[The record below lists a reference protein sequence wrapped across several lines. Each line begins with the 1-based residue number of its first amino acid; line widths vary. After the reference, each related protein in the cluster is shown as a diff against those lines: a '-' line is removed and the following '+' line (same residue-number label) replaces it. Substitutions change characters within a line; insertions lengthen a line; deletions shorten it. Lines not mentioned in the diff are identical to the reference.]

1 MKNLNR
7 LSAVEAAE
15 GIKKKKFTSE
25 ELIKDCL
32 SRINEREND
41 IQAWSYI
48 NTELAIQQAQ
58 KADRHQSEGGS

>member
-41 IQAWSYI
+41 IQAWSYV
-48 NTELAIQQAQ
+48 NTAVSYTHLTLPT
-58 KADRHQSEGGS
+58 KA